1 MAKGG
6 KQIQEQAATV
16 QRNAQE
22 FAETMSTLI
31 KAKNQEIFNKL
42 ENQERESI
50 EWLVIQKIKIEQQ
63 VKMSETVAEQTETL
77 FKQGTSAEIAQLGKS
92 VDAFFQDSG
101 E

>member
-50 EWLVIQKIKIEQQ
+50 ELLVIQKTKIEHE
-63 VKMSETVAEQTETL
+63 VKTSETVAEQTETL